1 MPGTSIDE
9 TQYAERASNYIG
21 KSVNK
26 VEIQQEISD
35 TKLLDYM
42 YMCEDP
48 YITSPVPYMQTYKGI
63 FDAGIKVTLDGH
75 GADELF
81 GGYAFDLPYAYCDAR
96 TDEEREMV
104 YQTYMNCHTGGRML
118 SKSAFENKAYG
129 VNSKCIDK
137 LGVFNS
143 QLYVQTHDEVLPTLF
158 RCYDRYSMSNSVEIR
173 MPFMDYR
180 IVSFAFSIPWT
191 SKVRNG
197 YTKSIV
203 RDMAAG
209 VMDDRILYRKDKIG
223 FNSPMTEWLLDD
235 NVKSF
240 ILDAIH
246 SVEFFNC
253 SLINPTLAQIKIAE
267 FYRKE
272 DFEFIDGAQIW
283 EILMPYFWEK
293 ALKQG

>member
-1 MPGTSIDE
+1 
-9 TQYAERASNYIG
+9 
-21 KSVNK
+21 
-26 VEIQQEISD
+26 
-35 TKLLDYM
+35 
-42 YMCEDP
+42 
-48 YITSPVPYMQTYKGI
+48 
-63 FDAGIKVTLDGH
+63 
-75 GADELF
+75 
-81 GGYAFDLPYAYCDAR
+81 
-96 TDEEREMV
+96 
-104 YQTYMNCHTGGRML
+104 
-118 SKSAFENKAYG
+118 
-129 VNSKCIDK
+129 
-137 LGVFNS
+137 
-143 QLYVQTHDEVLPTLF
+143 
-158 RCYDRYSMSNSVEIR
+158 
-173 MPFMDYR
+173 
-180 IVSFAFSIPWT
+180 
-191 SKVRNG
+191 
-197 YTKSIV
+197 
-203 RDMAAG
+203 MAAG